1 MYINFIPLPT
11 FSNINS
17 NCKVREIKKQKHIY
31 KKKKKKKKK
40 ETNSSYNFFLSAL
53 TFVITF

>member
-31 KKKKKKKKK
+31 KKKNKKK
-40 ETNSSYNFFLSAL
+40 ERTEN
-53 TFVITF
+53 IKI